1 MSRTSGRVPALLT
14 MLAFLAGCA
23 ATGPRIT
30 TDYDRTVDFSQ
41 YRTYAFMDR
50 EARGVARGYDSIV
63 ERRLMAAAGRELAAR
78 GYLEVEADPDL
89 LVNFAV
95 MTETVEEVTTVPGA
109 GWPGP
114 WGWRHY
120 YYPWPAYTYE
130 TYVDRYEQGTV
141 FIDLVD
147 AERRQLVWEGRAVQ
161 RVTSATRE
169 DPAGTLDATVRE
181 IFATYPFR
189 AGAGPRQP

>member
-1 MSRTSGRVPALLT
+1 MSRTTGRVLAVAT

-30 TDYDRTVDFSQ
+30 TDYDRAVDFSQ
-41 YRTYAFMDR
+41 YRTFAFMDR
-50 EARGVARGYDSIV
+50 EARGVTRGYDSIV

-95 MTETVEEVTTVPGA
+95 ITETVEEVNTVPSA
-109 GWPGP
+109 AWPGP

-130 TYVDRYEQGTV
+130 TYVDRYDQGTV

-161 RVTSATRE
+161 RVTSAVRE
-169 DPAGTLDATVRE
+169 DPAGTLDATVSE

-189 AGAGPRQP
+189 AGAAPR